1 MTEPDDRDSQV
12 PPTRMRRA
20 ADEPDSMP
28 GDTRG
33 CTVAILLGLAVG
45 LLVVAVVTYL
55 IIRTFVH

>member
-1 MTEPDDRDSQV
+1 MNEPDNRDSGM
-12 PPTRMRRA
+12 PPKNMRRA

-45 LLVVAVVTYL
+45 LLVVAVITYL